1 MCLETTREE
10 TEEFRRKNKD
20 KEFIWGYKVYEIL
33 RFRDDKDD
41 KVKLRPLFFAGSVEP
56 GEIKSNRSRL
66 NFDKRDGDTWY
77 DNYDSDILPMLKQQG
92 F

>member
-1 MCLETTREE
+1 MCLETTKEE
-10 TEEFRRKNKD
+10 TEKFRKKHKNEKY
-20 KEFIWGYKVYEIL
+20 IWCYKVYHA
-33 RFRDDKDD
+33 RFGGYYK
-41 KVKLRPLFFAGSVEP
+41 AGLYNLIFNTIIKISP
-56 GEIKSNRSRL
+56 GEIRSNRSRL